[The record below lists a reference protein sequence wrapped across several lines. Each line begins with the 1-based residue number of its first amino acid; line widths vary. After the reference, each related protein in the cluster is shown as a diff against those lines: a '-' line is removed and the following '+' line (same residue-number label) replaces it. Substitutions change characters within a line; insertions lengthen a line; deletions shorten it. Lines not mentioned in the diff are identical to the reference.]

1 MKKLALFVCLLVV
14 TVAAQAQFE
23 KGKWIL
29 NPSITGL
36 EFSHDTG
43 TDKTSFGLEA
53 REVLFLLD
61 NIRLAGACRSCLEY
75 RTGSDLDVYTLGVGG
90 RYYFDKIGV
99 YLGADV
105 NVDRWDWGHD
115 LDDTK
120 FSFGLEAGYAFFLTR
135 TVTIEPAAYWNI
147 NDDRSKFGLK
157 VGFGFYF

>member
-1 MKKLALFVCLLVV
+1 MTREPTRQVLALKPRRCF
-14 TVAAQAQFE
+14 
-23 KGKWIL
+23 
-29 NPSITGL
+29 P
-36 EFSHDTG
+36 
-43 TDKTSFGLEA
+43 A
-53 REVLFLLD
+53 RQH
-61 NIRLAGACRSCLEY
+61 RLAGACWGCLEY
-75 RTGSDLDVYTLGVGG
+75 RRSDLDVYTLGVGG

-135 TVTIEPAAYWNI
+135 TVTIEPAAYWNV
-147 NDDRSKFGLK
+147 NSDRSKFGLK

>member
-53 REVLFLLD
+53 KGGAFLLD
-61 NIRLAGACRSCLEY
+61 N
-75 RTGSDLDVYTLGVGG
+75 
-90 RYYFDKIGV
+90 
-99 YLGADV
+99 
-105 NVDRWDWGHD
+105 RWDWGHD